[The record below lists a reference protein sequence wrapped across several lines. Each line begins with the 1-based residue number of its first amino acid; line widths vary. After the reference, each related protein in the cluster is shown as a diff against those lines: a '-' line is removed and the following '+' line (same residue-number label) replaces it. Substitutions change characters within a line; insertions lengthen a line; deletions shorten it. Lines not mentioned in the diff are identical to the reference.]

1 MSDNPSISTP
11 DSWLPLPPKGG
22 KGGKNET
29 SLDYQ
34 AFQVYANL
42 TPSERSIPRTVKIL
56 GSSRGPIERLSRQ
69 FHWKR
74 RASAW
79 DRSRAEIRADDRAAA
94 VVAATLKEVEQRGG
108 RRRERREKA

>member
-1 MSDNPSISTP
+1 MSDNSSISTP
-11 DSWLPLPPKGG
+11 DAWLPLPPKGG

-42 TPSERSIPRTVKIL
+42 TPSERSIPRTCQIL
-56 GSSRGPIERLSRQ
+56 GRNRGPIERLSRQ
-69 FHWKR
+69 NDWKH

-79 DRSRAEIRADDRAAA
+79 DRRRAEIRAEERTAA
-94 VVAATLKEVEQRGG
+94 VVPATLKNVEQ
-108 RRRERREKA
+108 